1 MISLFKKKKKT
12 ELSLQE
18 LNMNRLW
25 DIWASGELERS
36 NYEIYVLCDYEAG
49 VNGEGHSGFFF
60 NNEEHLLDY
69 HDVLLR
75 LLPPDLKANFEQAF
89 QAYGTDTEE
98 ETCEIADSAFFANE
112 QELKEI
118 LQEYANRLRG

>member
-25 DIWASGELERS
+25 DTWASGELERS
-36 NYEIYVLCDYEAG
+36 NYEVYVLCNYEAG

-60 NNEEHLLDY
+60 NNEEQLLEY
-69 HDVLLR
+69 HDILLR
-75 LLPPDLKANFEQAF
+75 LLPPNLNANFEQAF
-89 QAYGTDTEE
+89 QAYGTDAEE
-98 ETCEIADSAFFANE
+98 ETCEIADSFFYANE
-112 QELKEI
+112 QELITI
-118 LQEYANRLRG
+118 LQEYANKLM